1 MCLSLYIP
9 VPLTCRAS
17 ISGVAKFPTTFGIRA
32 LCRFPDPCPL
42 RLQFQFEMSKAR
54 AEIRLREGRA
64 KPIDIL
70 AKNLKLSDDF
80 DMEIDEPYTVFQG
93 LAVADMEELQGEIR
107 MYQELDRAPELH
119 ADFWDAMMVIAEA
132 EIAEAKRRDALEL
145 ARVRGEEPP
154 LEFAADDM
162 GLHASVDAD
171 VKSMLTGK
179 SHEELAKMEAQ
190 IEEKMAQG
198 TAKVSR
204 SGVML
209 APAVQPQSRRCVV
222 Y

>member
-1 MCLSLYIP
+1 M
-9 VPLTCRAS
+9 
-17 ISGVAKFPTTFGIRA
+17 
-32 LCRFPDPCPL
+32 
-42 RLQFQFEMSKAR
+42 QFQFEMSKAR

-80 DMEIDEPYTVFQG
+80 DVEIDEPYTVFQG

-154 LEFAADDM
+154 PEYAADDM

-209 APAVQPQSRRCVV
+209 RLMGVGASCTTSVT
-222 Y
+222 